1 MKISLNSL
9 NRLGIMKKERNEKAR
24 ITKEIKI
31 VLIVLTVGL
40 ILSIT
45 AAVIDFI
52 VSNNLHFSK
61 AVIIQSAGGLEWPDG
76 SFMIDTEDGIYA
88 DTAMDFEMVK
98 AKWNLEL
105 SYGDSVFV
113 VYIPSV
119 DKDTH
124 ASSGLITA
132 FSASSSIGVRLVHLI
147 PLP

>member
-31 VLIVLTVGL
+31 VLIGLTVGL
-40 ILSIT
+40 VLF
-45 AAVIDFI
+45 V
-52 VSNNLHFSK
+52 VSNSIHFSK

-88 DTAMDFEMVK
+88 DSEMDFETVK
-98 AKWNLEL
+98 EKWNLEL

-113 VYIPSV
+113 VYIPSS
-119 DKDTH
+119 H
-124 ASSGLITA
+124 EIFPQPAEICFMWEL
-132 FSASSSIGVRLVHLI
+132 
-147 PLP
+147 

>member
-31 VLIVLTVGL
+31 VLIVLTVDL
-40 ILSIT
+40 AL
-45 AAVIDFI
+45 FI
-52 VSNNLHFSK
+52 VFNNLHFSK

-88 DTAMDFEMVK
+88 DSEMDFETVK
-98 AKWNLEL
+98 EKWNLEL

-113 VYIPSV
+113 VYIPSS
-119 DKDTH
+119 H
-124 ASSGLITA
+124 EIFPQPAEICFMWEL
-132 FSASSSIGVRLVHLI
+132 
-147 PLP
+147 

>member
-1 MKISLNSL
+1 
-9 NRLGIMKKERNEKAR
+9 MKKERNRKAR

-76 SFMIDTEDGIYA
+76 SFMIDTED
-88 DTAMDFEMVK
+88 
-98 AKWNLEL
+98 
-105 SYGDSVFV
+105 
-113 VYIPSV
+113 
-119 DKDTH
+119 
-124 ASSGLITA
+124 
-132 FSASSSIGVRLVHLI
+132 
-147 PLP
+147 

>member
-1 MKISLNSL
+1 
-9 NRLGIMKKERNEKAR
+9 MKKERNEKAR

-31 VLIVLTVGL
+31 VLIVLTVSL
-40 ILSIT
+40 VLSIT

-88 DTAMDFEMVK
+88 DSAIDFETAK
-98 AKWNLEL
+98 EKWNLEL

-113 VYIPSV
+113 VYIPSS
-119 DKDTH
+119 H
-124 ASSGLITA
+124 EIFPQPAEICFMWEL
-132 FSASSSIGVRLVHLI
+132 
-147 PLP
+147 